1 MRRGRS
7 LLLFLLLLV
16 IIGGVAAYFF
26 VSGPPGFL
34 GGPEGTPTPAVQNVD
49 VVVAGQQI
57 PKSAIIEDAML
68 ATVQLPEDMVV
79 AGMIREKGQVI
90 GKYAKYQLDAGHFIT
105 TADVAESALD
115 IPQGGSEA
123 ARLVPPGMVAISIPI
138 TRLGLD
144 AYAVRDGDH
153 INLILTAQ
161 FVDVDPE
168 FQSIL
173 PNLAGAVSLAPASGQ
188 QTASVAAG
196 SPVGRTQI
204 DPVLE
209 APIYVI
215 PSERQRSRLVSQMI
229 LQDIAVLHVG
239 DFPYSDLETQQPAA
253 PQPGVT
259 PTPVPPPA
267 PPDIVTLIV
276 SPQDAVTLTYLMYSG
291 AKMNLALR
299 GVNDQTRVQTES
311 ATLQFLLSQYGIT
324 IPAKLANVMEPVT
337 DVSQQVVIHP

>member
-1 MRRGRS
+1 

-16 IIGGVAAYFF
+16 IIGGVAGYFF
-26 VSGPPGFL
+26 VSDGGFPGL
-34 GGPEGTPTPAVQNVD
+34 SQATPTPSVRYVD

-68 ATVQLPEDMVV
+68 ATVQLPEDRVV
-79 AGMIREKGQVI
+79 ASMIRDKGQVV
-90 GKYAKYQLDAGHFIT
+90 GKYAKYQLDQGHFIT
-105 TADVAESALD
+105 SADIAESALD

-153 INLILTAQ
+153 INLILTAS
-161 FVDVDPE
+161 FIDVDPG
-168 FQSIL
+168 FQTIL
-173 PNLAGAVSLAPASGQ
+173 PNSG
-188 QTASVAAG
+188 TVLSTSTVG
-196 SPVGRTQI
+196 VPPPGPVGRTEI
-204 DPVLE
+204 DPVLNL
-209 APIYVI
+209 PVYVQ
-215 PSERQRSRLVSQMI
+215 PSEAQRARLVSQMI
-229 LQDIAVLHVG
+229 LQDVQVLHVG
-239 DFPYSDLETQQPAA
+239 NFPYADVATQQPAA

-259 PTPVPPPA
+259 PTAVPPPP
-267 PPDIVTLIV
+267 PPDIITLIV

-299 GVNDQTRVQTES
+299 GVDDQTRVQTES

-324 IPAKLANVMEPVT
+324 IPAKLSNVMIPVP
-337 DVSQQVVIHP
+337 DLSQEVVVNP